1 MTNIHIFQSTKGGV
15 GCTTSAC
22 GFASRLAQQGKR
34 VNLIAT
40 DDDAHAVV
48 TTPHGNLT
56 ITVVEKT
63 ANTITVVEKTANA
76 VEMAISKRSVDT
88 DIVVVDAGFGLPNFE
103 RAKGWSRHLVVE
115 NHYLCLRRGVQAS
128 ASSNYEDFVL
138 LYDKESAL
146 SKGDCQLVLKLPM
159 FFSVDKSDAI
169 ARSIDAGLFPR
180 GEQVH
185 FYEPEGVVV

>member
-22 GFASRLAQQGKR
+22 GFASLLAQQGKR

-63 ANTITVVEKTANA
+63 ANA
-76 VEMAISKRSVDT
+76 VEMAISKRSIDT
-88 DIVVVDAGFGLPNFE
+88 DVVVVDAGFGLPYFE
-103 RAKGWSRHLVVE
+103 RAEGWSRHLVVE
-115 NHYLCLRRGVQAS
+115 NHYLCLRRGVQATVH
-128 ASSNYEDFVL
+128 SNYEDFVL
-138 LYDKESAL
+138 VHDKESAL
-146 SKGDCQLVLKLPM
+146 SKGDCQSVLKLPM

-169 ARSIDAGLFPR
+169 ARSVDAGLFPR
-180 GEQVH
+180 GEQVYL
-185 FYEPEGVVV
+185 YESEGVVA